1 MAVNVAALR
10 SQLETALAG
19 RVPAPFTHRS
29 IQTGTAPFNIP
40 EIDTLTGGLPHGGLT
55 EISGPSSS
63 GRATLLVSA
72 LASRT
77 AQTEVCGLVDGRDT
91 FDPYSAEAAGVKLER
106 LLWVRCRNIDQCLQA
121 TDLLLQGGGFGL
133 IAIDLS
139 VLPPKTVR
147 YVPLNVWFRFRRAV
161 ENTSTILLL
170 LDQELNAGSCASLV
184 LRLGFEPPYWSGLE
198 AQRAPLHSNSC
209 ACLLDGSRVH
219 AELVRSRLKSK
230 IGTKKF
236 QGFARTNQTSL
247 VTGPVASFQTK
258 TKWSGFTKTVIETK

>member
-19 RVPAPFTHRS
+19 RVPAPFAHRS
-29 IQTGTAPFNIP
+29 VQAETAPFNIP
-40 EIDTLTGGLPHGGLT
+40 EMDALTGGLPLGGVT

-63 GRATLLVSA
+63 GRATLLHSV

-77 AQTEVCGLVDGRDT
+77 AQAEACALVDGRDT
-91 FDPYSAEAAGVKLER
+91 FDPDSAEAAGVNLER

-139 VLPPKTVR
+139 ILPSKTVR

-170 LDQELNAGSCASLV
+170 LDQESNAGSCASLV
-184 LRLGFEPPYWSGLE
+184 LRLGFEPSHWSGPE
-198 AQRAPLHSNSC
+198 ARRASSPNSC
-209 ACLLDGSRVH
+209 ACLLDGSQIQ
-219 AELVRSRLKSK
+219 AELVRSRLKSAAAMHN
-230 IGTKKF
+230 F
-236 QGFARTNQTSL
+236 QSFARINE
-247 VTGPVASFQTK
+247 TGRAANFRTK
-258 TKWSGFTKTVIETK
+258 TKWSDFRETAIET

>member
-10 SQLETALAG
+10 FQLETALAG

-29 IQTGTAPFNIP
+29 IQTDTAPFNIP

-63 GRATLLVSA
+63 GRATLLLSA

-77 AQTEVCGLVDGRDT
+77 AQTEVCALVDGRDT
-91 FDPYSAEAAGVKLER
+91 FDPYSAEAAGVNLEQ

-139 VLPPKTVR
+139 VLPPRAVR
-147 YVPLNVWFRFRRAV
+147 YVPLNVWFRFRRTV

-184 LRLGFEPPYWSGLE
+184 LRLGFEPPHWSGLE

-209 ACLLDGSRVH
+209 ACLLDGSQVH
-219 AELVRSRLKSK
+219 VELVRSRLKSK
-230 IGTKKF
+230 IGAKKF
-236 QGFARTNQTSL
+236 QGFARTNE
-247 VTGPVASFQTK
+247 TGLVASFQTK
-258 TKWSGFTKTVIETK
+258 TKWSDFTKTAIETK

>member
-10 SQLETALAG
+10 SQIETALAG
-19 RVPAPFTHRS
+19 RVPAPFARRS
-29 IQTGTAPFNIP
+29 IQVETAPFNIAK
-40 EIDTLTGGLPHGGLT
+40 IDQLTGGLPHGGLT
-55 EISGPSSS
+55 EICGPSSS
-63 GRATLLVSA
+63 GRATLLLSA

-77 AQTEVCGLVDGRDT
+77 AQTEVCALVDGRDT
-91 FDPYSAEAAGVKLER
+91 FDPSSAEAAGVKLDR

-170 LDQELNAGSCASLV
+170 LDQESNAGSCASLV
-184 LRLGFEPPYWSGLE
+184 LRLGCEPFRWLE
-198 AQRAPLHSNSC
+198 PEARRAPFPPNSC
-209 ACLLDGSRVH
+209 ACLLDGSQIQV
-219 AELVRSRLKSK
+219 ELVRSRLRSATGGHK
-230 IGTKKF
+230 I
-236 QGFARTNQTSL
+236 QSFARIDETGRATN
-247 VTGPVASFQTK
+247 FRTK
-258 TKWSGFTKTVIETK
+258 TKWSEFRETVIETK

>member
-19 RVPAPFTHRS
+19 RIPAPFARRS
-29 IQTGTAPFNIP
+29 VQTETAPFNIP
-40 EIDTLTGGLPHGGLT
+40 EIDALTGGLPQGGLT

-63 GRATLLVSA
+63 GRATLLLSA

-77 AQTEVCGLVDGRDT
+77 AQSEACALVDGRDT
-91 FDPYSAEAAGVKLER
+91 FDPLPAEAAGVNLEQ

-147 YVPLNVWFRFRRAV
+147 YIPLNVWFRFRRAV

-170 LDQELNAGSCASLV
+170 LDQESNAGSCASLV
-184 LRLGFEPPYWSGLE
+184 LRLSCKPSLWSWPETARVPVPG
-198 AQRAPLHSNSC
+198 NSC
-209 ACLLDGSRVH
+209 ACLLDSSQIHV
-219 AELVRSRLKSK
+219 ELVRSRLKSTA
-230 IGTKKF
+230 GVHKF
-236 QGFARTNQTSL
+236 QSVARMNE
-247 VTGPVASFQTK
+247 TGRAANFRTK
-258 TKWSGFTKTVIETK
+258 TKWSDLGETAVTK